1 MDYKRKKQ
9 VYIPI
14 ACYYSKGE
22 DSACSTADTISI
34 CKSSLLFS
42 PVKET
47 PMLPPGGSYSVDSL
61 DCEDMLLTCQTNNK
75 NNYTIAFEGSM
86 TMYSDGSQDF
96 ENHGNVYVTQKTL
109 NQFQTFTN

>member
-1 MDYKRKKQ
+1 MYF
-9 VYIPI
+9 YFLFL
-14 ACYYSKGE
+14 KGE
-22 DSACSTADTISI
+22 DSACSTTDTISI

-47 PMLPPGGSYSVDSL
+47 PVLPPGGSYSVDSL

-86 TMYSDGSQDF
+86 TMYSDSSQEF
-96 ENHGNVYVTQKTL
+96 ESQGRKIIFKI
-109 NQFQTFTN
+109 NQQNIYKFNCLV

>member
-1 MDYKRKKQ
+1 LI
-9 VYIPI
+9 YIFYDFIISVVI
-14 ACYYSKGE
+14 AYYYLQGE
-22 DSACSTADTISI
+22 DSACSTTDTISI

-96 ENHGNVYVTQKTL
+96 ENHGKCKHRATRLSANY
-109 NQFQTFTN
+109 F